1 MRILALEDDE
11 AQAELIETALT
22 SAGHQVEIVN
32 NGRLA
37 VRHLERAT
45 ADLLVLDWSVPDLSG
60 FDVLAWT
67 RSRIGVHL
75 PILML
80 TSRGRED
87 DVAKAL
93 EAGAD
98 DYMVKPVRR
107 RELAAR
113 VGALLRRAYP
123 NVRRDESRIEFRD
136 YVIDIRDRT
145 VTVNGQPQT
154 LTPREFDLASL
165 LFRHPGRIFPRDELC
180 KAVWGKDVRSDSRTL
195 DTHIYRLRQ
204 KLELSPKHGVRLR
217 SVYQHGYCLEEA
229 VPEEAGTPP
238 AEIDPAHPTA

>member
-22 SAGHQVEIVN
+22 SAGHQVEIAN

-45 ADLLVLDWSVPDLSG
+45 VDLLVLDWSVPDLSG
-60 FDVLAWT
+60 LDVLAWT

-107 RELAAR
+107 RELTAR
-113 VGALLRRAYP
+113 VACRPRPRR
-123 NVRRDESRIEFRD
+123 RS
-136 YVIDIRDRT
+136 
-145 VTVNGQPQT
+145 
-154 LTPREFDLASL
+154 
-165 LFRHPGRIFPRDELC
+165 
-180 KAVWGKDVRSDSRTL
+180 VRS
-195 DTHIYRLRQ
+195 LR
-204 KLELSPKHGVRLR
+204 
-217 SVYQHGYCLEEA
+217 A
-229 VPEEAGTPP
+229 
-238 AEIDPAHPTA
+238 